1 VDVGADVVIV
11 VVVDAAAVVDVR
23 SHHHDVESGS
33 FFELTASSLH
43 SESTLISEINLKFGL

>member
-1 VDVGADVVIV
+1 MDVGADVVIV